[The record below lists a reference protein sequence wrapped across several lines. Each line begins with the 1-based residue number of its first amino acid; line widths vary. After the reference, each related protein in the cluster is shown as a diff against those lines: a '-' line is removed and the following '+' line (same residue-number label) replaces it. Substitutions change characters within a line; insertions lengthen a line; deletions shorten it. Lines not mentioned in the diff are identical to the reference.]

1 MYSIG
6 DRVVKCDRNGD
17 NGYSKQGD
25 FGTVTELD
33 TYTSTVSVM
42 WDKGEGTSIFEKRVE
57 LINSPKAFVALSNA
71 HDEYLA
77 DIRRI
82 RKSLIEMGCIWDKKT
97 NTFLMV
103 KIGRASRR
111 ERVCQYV

>member
-57 LINSPKAFVALSNA
+57 LINRSEEHTSELQS
-71 HDEYLA
+71 LM
-77 DIRRI
+77 RI
-82 RKSLIEMGCIWDKKT
+82 SYAVFCLKKKT
-97 NTFLMV
+97 SHMFNH
-103 KIGRASRR
+103 RASTAHAAIRATPTPGPTGPL
-111 ERVCQYV
+111 

>member
-1 MYSIG
+1 MRRRPPRFTRTDTLFPYTTLFRSIGYSPRRLKGGYMYSIG

-42 WDKGEGTSIFEKRVE
+42 WDKGEGTSI
-57 LINSPKAFVALSNA
+57 L
-71 HDEYLA
+71 D
-77 DIRRI
+77 
-82 RKSLIEMGCIWDKKT
+82 RKSTRL
-97 NTFLMV
+97 N
-103 KIGRASRR
+103 SSH
-111 ERVCQYV
+111 